1 MDRLDAMRA
10 FTAVATLGSFA
21 EAARQL
27 RISPSATTRLVAD
40 LEERLGLVLLNR
52 TTRSVRLTEGGEL
65 YLDRCRRVLEDVDD
79 AERAARGQGAEPRGV
94 LKITAPVLF
103 GRLYVMPIVNQVL
116 AEYPRLSIRLVLSDR
131 NMHLIE
137 EDLDVAIRIG
147 DLADSNLIAVRLGG
161 VSRLL
166 VASPDYLM
174 RRSVPR
180 GPADL
185 TAHDVIAFEG
195 IDATNEWRFEPSGKI
210 VRVQPRLMVNCA
222 ESAIAA
228 GEAGLGITR
237 ALSYQ
242 VKAGIA
248 AGRLVP
254 VLPQHT
260 REILPVSAV
269 YPARRIASANRAAFL
284 SAAKAYLKTHSVMP
298 FDEWA
303 PATTA
308 G

>member
-1 MDRLDAMRA
+1 MDRLEAMRA

-65 YLDRCRRVLEDVDD
+65 YLERCRRVLEDVDD

-116 AEYPRLSIRLVLSDR
+116 AEHRQLSIRLVLSDR

-147 DLADSNLIAVRLGG
+147 DLADSSLIAVRLGG

-174 RRSVPR
+174 WRSAPR

-228 GEAGLGITR
+228 AEAGLGITR

-284 SAAKAYLKTHSVMP
+284 SAAKAYLKTHSVTP

-303 PATTA
+303 PAATA